1 MHVRD
6 GVFPASDRFVLTEL
20 KNYRV
25 PLALFLVGVED
36 LLWVT
41 GIIHFSGIMD
51 SNPVEWL
58 TAFAIFRTIFI
69 RVIIGLLLNDL
80 NFFEVI
86 MRTIFMMGVMI
97 IIIMEVMIL
106 FFRWILFLSVLMIH
120 FVMNVSESS
129 LFTLTFCSSLYL
141 MPHLRFISL

>member
-80 NFFEVI
+80 NFIKVI